1 MKKSI
6 LLVVAAICLAA
17 CGKSGSKGHA
27 FLDELG
33 INTDS
38 VQILGDTID
47 VSTDSIMYH
56 LNNEQAARLLGG
68 IAPEWANDSV
78 EVTDL
83 ASIVAVKELP
93 TGGTLA
99 FLWQESGDG
108 GTMYIC
114 TYDSDGKYADG
125 MEFVN
130 WKMLN
135 QGFMEDNSSAYFS
148 EKEDCGGRFTDNGFT
163 IHRTLSGMKSDT
175 EMAEFQPQW
184 TIDKTYTY
192 AVTPEGKLQ
201 LKSVDLKKQ
210 GNVSAQVLL
219 RDEIRDFAK
228 MPASDA
234 SIVEKLNTLAQRK
247 DVQNIDE
254 EDRSYGELL
263 WTVNSVYDRYPKDM
277 MKWLCQHKDSNG
289 LAPLMKKADGYGVL
303 SRERID
309 ADIEKLFSGD
319 DANYLKEATKDW
331 FPQKQD
337 THQEYEEGDVV
348 EEGDMSSMAE
358 VEFDGEN
365 DGM

>member
-6 LLVVAAICLAA
+6 LLVIAVICLTA
-17 CGKSGSKGHA
+17 CGKSGSTGLA

-33 INTDS
+33 ISKDS
-38 VQILGDTID
+38 VQILGDTIN

-56 LNNEQAARLLGG
+56 LNNDQAARLLGG
-68 IAPEWANDSV
+68 IAPEWAVDSV

-83 ASIVAVKELP
+83 ASLVAIKELA
-93 TGGTLA
+93 TGCTLA

-148 EKEDCGGRFTDNGFT
+148 EKEECGGRFTEDGFT

-175 EMAEFQPQW
+175 EMTDFQPQW

-192 AVTPEGKLQ
+192 AVASDGKLQ
-201 LKSVDLKKQ
+201 LKGVELKKQ
-210 GNVSAQVLL
+210 GNVSDKVLL

-228 MPASDA
+228 MPASDG
-234 SIVEKLNTLAQRK
+234 SIIEKLNTLTMRK
-247 DVQNIDE
+247 DVQGIEE

-263 WTVNSVYDRYPKDM
+263 WTVNSVYDRYPSQVL
-277 MKWLCQHKDSNG
+277 KWLCQHKDSNG
-289 LAPLMKKADGYGVL
+289 LAQLMKKADGFGVL

-309 ADIEKLFSGD
+309 ADIEKIGGGD
-319 DANYLKEATKDW
+319 DANYLKELTKDW
-331 FPQKQD
+331 FPQKID
-337 THQEYEEGDVV
+337 TNTEYEEGDVV
-348 EEGDMSSMAE
+348 EEGDMAGMAE
-358 VEFDGEN
+358 VEYEGEN